1 MTLALLHGKRFVQF
15 AITKPIDFFFHFY
28 LHGDTFFHGFHVAN
42 HTDGL
47 PAGIQRVERI
57 QRGVQRF
64 AIKRAEAFVQNKE
77 SMRVLW
83 LTKSDNASAS
93 AS

>member
-1 MTLALLHGKRFVQF
+1 MTFALLHGKRFVQF
-15 AITKPIDFFFHFY
+15 AITKPIDFFHFY
-28 LHGDTFFHGFHVAN
+28 LHRDTFFHGFHVAN

-64 AIKRAEAFVQNKE
+64 AIKRAEAFVQELKNQCAF
-77 SMRVLW
+77 LW
-83 LTKSDNASAS
+83 LTKSDNA
-93 AS
+93 

>member
-1 MTLALLHGKRFVQF
+1 MTLALLHSKRFVQF
-15 AITKPIDFFFHFY
+15 AITKPIDFFHFY
-28 LHGDTFFHGFHVAN
+28 LHRDTFFHGFHVAN

-64 AIKRAEAFVQNKE
+64 AIKRAEAFVEEQ
-77 SMRVLW
+77 RI
-83 LTKSDNASAS
+83 NARFMADQI
-93 AS
+93 